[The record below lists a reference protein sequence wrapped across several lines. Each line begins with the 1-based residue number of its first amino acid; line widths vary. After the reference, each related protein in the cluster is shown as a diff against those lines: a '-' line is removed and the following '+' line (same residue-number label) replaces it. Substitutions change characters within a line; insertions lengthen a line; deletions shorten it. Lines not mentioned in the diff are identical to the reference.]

1 MMAEDIFIRCVQKK
15 DGEIIAKKLARLY
28 VLIHLKLDHKQYI
41 TQEKDSIFLE
51 LANRF
56 STHIEAD
63 LTKTAGHHA
72 AILSAIFLSDDESE
86 II

>member
-1 MMAEDIFIRCVQKK
+1 MIAEDMFIRCVQKK